1 MLNTILLLA
10 MAPPPGGAGQPAQS
24 PIFMFGWLGIM
35 IALFYFM
42 LIRPQRRREKER
54 QQLLNAIKSGDR
66 VLFGGGI
73 IGVIAN
79 VKEKTY
85 VIKIADKTKLE
96 VVRGAVTQ
104 VLEKGELPADVDQD
118 QSTGNR

>member
-1 MLNTILLLA
+1 MLNTFLILA
-10 MAPPPGGAGQPAQS
+10 MAPPAGGAGQPAQS
-24 PIFMFGWLGIM
+24 PLFMFGWLGIM

-54 QQLLNAIKSGDR
+54 QQLLSAIKSGDR

-73 IGVIAN
+73 IGVVAN

-104 VLEKGELPADVDQD
+104 VLDKGELPADVDQEL
-118 QSTGNR
+118 SNGNR

>member
-1 MLNTILLLA
+1 MMNTFLFLA
-10 MAPPPGGAGQPAQS
+10 MAPPAGGAGQPAQS

-54 QQLLNAIKSGDR
+54 QQLLSAIKSGDR

-73 IGVIAN
+73 IGVVAN

-104 VLEKGELPADVDQD
+104 VLDKGELPADVDQE

>member
-1 MLNTILLLA
+1 MLNTLIPLA
-10 MAPPPGGAGQPAQS
+10 MAPAPGGAGQPAQS
-24 PIFMFGWLGIM
+24 PMFMFGWLAIM

-54 QQLLNAIKSGDR
+54 LQLLEAIKTGDR
-66 VLFGGGI
+66 VLFAGGL
-73 IGVIAN
+73 IGVVTN

-85 VIKIADKTKLE
+85 VIKVADKTKVE

-104 VLEKGELPADVDQD
+104 VLGKGELPADVDQEP
-118 QSTGNR
+118 SNASR

>member
-1 MLNTILLLA
+1 
-10 MAPPPGGAGQPAQS
+10 
-24 PIFMFGWLGIM
+24 MFGWLGIM

-54 QQLLNAIKSGDR
+54 QQLLSAIKSGDR

-73 IGVIAN
+73 IGVVAN

-104 VLEKGELPADVDQD
+104 VLDKGELPADVDQE